1 MATEPAHYDEG
12 SGSLDAMRLMIC
24 DILRKQVGH
33 DFSGYRSQTFLR
45 RVDRRMHVV
54 NAATMQDYIAKL
66 NADHD
71 EVTHLF
77 RDLLI
82 RSVDETAVPASKD
95 FAR

>member
-1 MATEPAHYDEG
+1 
-12 SGSLDAMRLMIC
+12 
-24 DILRKQVGH
+24 
-33 DFSGYRSQTFLR
+33 
-45 RVDRRMHVV
+45 V